1 MFQNESLRKIRIFE
15 SNFISLSFSLSLCSP
30 SPPLFLP
37 GRPEAVGLT
46 PRAARPARPPPR
58 HLVRPNRP
66 PQPAR
71 PRHAAPSRARTPRT
85 AVEAPRRRRI
95 APADRARP
103 LSRPGPPRPFH
114 ELPDVLILLS
124 SLLRAPDRAPH
135 GVQSC
140 RRPPLAP
147 PPPRPPRSSLLRSPC
162 ARTGQPTSFPS
173 LHRSSPARPRSPSP
187 TGAPSRRSRPSPP
200 TASTWS
206 SLLRPSF
213 LKTNP
218 LASFLDLHWFSP
230 IPPPP
235 PQVAGTPPPR
245 CSAAAGRRR
254 LWSRCLGPPPRE
266 PRTPRGATQSPLPF
280 PQLFPHRRSLS
291 SPKTRP
297 KFLLCS
303 PMSARDL
310 GLEFEEAQ
318 GAVCKAQD
326 SVE

>member
-1 MFQNESLRKIRIFE
+1 MTPCRHRSPPHAGAVGHA
-15 SNFISLSFSLSLCSP
+15 P
-30 SPPLFLP
+30 SPGPRPVP
-37 GRPEAVGLT
+37 GSPEAS
-46 PRAARPARPPPR
+46 
-58 HLVRPNRP
+58 
-66 PQPAR
+66 Q

-135 GVQSC
+135 DVQSC

-218 LASFLDLHWFSP
+218 LASFPDLHWFSP

-266 PRTPRGATQSPLPF
+266 PRTPRGAAQSPLPF
-280 PQLFPHRRSLS
+280 PQPSPHRRCLS

-310 GLEFEEAQ
+310 
-318 GAVCKAQD
+318 
-326 SVE
+326 